1 MTSVSSVSD
10 NTAALMILQQ
20 SRVADDKPPSA
31 ADPLLEAANKVSSEP
46 SAAQTQAVAAVNS
59 ALLDLA
65 AKQDSLV
72 SIAMK
77 FIDSDKFKSS
87 DPTIKETLKKVI
99 ESNREAF
106 AARIMDQQANQPG
119 MLLEEAI
126 ANAVTMTIRGNRD
139 RFAEGEIFV
148 GYKTSGNLILHNIAD
163 ITGYSSSRYLEED
176 LEEAQDAYEQAV
188 RGLEEAEDDQL
199 RWATRDH
206 EVASRY
212 YEEAQDALMEWNAT
226 WLRKFGWL
234 D

>member
-10 NTAALMILQQ
+10 NTAALLILQQ

-65 AKQDSLV
+65 EKQDSLV

-77 FIDSDKFKSS
+77 FIDSEKFKSS
-87 DPTIKETLKKVI
+87 DPNIKETLKKVI

-119 MLLEEAI
+119 MPLEEAI
-126 ANAVTMTIRGNRD
+126 ANAITMTIRSNRD

-148 GYKTSGNLILHNIAD
+148 GYKIFDSKILHNIAD

-176 LEEAQDAYEQAV
+176 LEEAEDAYEQAV
-188 RGLEEAEDDQL
+188 RGLAEAEGDQL
-199 RWATRDH
+199 QWATRDH

-212 YEEAQDALMEWNAT
+212 YEEAQDALMEWNST
-226 WLRKFGWL
+226 WLKKFGWL